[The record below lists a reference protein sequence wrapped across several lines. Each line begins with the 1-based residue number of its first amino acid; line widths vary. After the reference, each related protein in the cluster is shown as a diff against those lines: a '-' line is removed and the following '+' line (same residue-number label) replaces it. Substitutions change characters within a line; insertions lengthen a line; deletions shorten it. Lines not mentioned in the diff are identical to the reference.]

1 MLRNVDLEKGNVKPQ
16 AQNIA
21 SWLFLQIKLYWNIAM
36 AIHLHI
42 VCRCIPIFKNFFTM
56 AELNRCNR
64 NHMAHRAKSIYSL
77 ALYRKFPTSCST
89 ELNARK
95 WKSLQTSNRIK
106 VSIILIKLFM
116 FLINGVLFLIR
127 WCDSIKGLVGKIK
140 LFLNMKS
147 E

>member
-42 VCRCIPIFKNFFTM
+42 VCRCIPIFKNFF
-56 AELNRCNR
+56 
-64 NHMAHRAKSIYSL
+64 Y
-77 ALYRKFPTSCST
+77 
-89 ELNARK
+89 
-95 WKSLQTSNRIK
+95 
-106 VSIILIKLFM
+106 
-116 FLINGVLFLIR
+116 NGRV
-127 WCDSIKGLVGKIK
+127 
-140 LFLNMKS
+140 

>member
-77 ALYRKFPTSCST
+77 ALYRKLPLWLS
-89 ELNARK
+89 
-95 WKSLQTSNRIK
+95 W
-106 VSIILIKLFM
+106 
-116 FLINGVLFLIR
+116 
-127 WCDSIKGLVGKIK
+127 
-140 LFLNMKS
+140 
-147 E
+147 